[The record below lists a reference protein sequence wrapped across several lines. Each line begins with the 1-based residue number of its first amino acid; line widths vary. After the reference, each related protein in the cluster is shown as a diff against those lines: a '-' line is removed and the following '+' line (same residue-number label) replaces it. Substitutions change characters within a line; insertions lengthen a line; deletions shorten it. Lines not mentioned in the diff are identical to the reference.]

1 MQLAAANPGKP
12 IVIADTQD
20 NPGGGGDGDTTG
32 MLRALVAAKADA
44 VLGLMIDADA
54 AAAAHKA
61 GIGSA
66 IEPFP
71 WWAKLARGYA
81 LPDPCHGRAVGR
93 WSVHLHWWVL
103 QGLPICSLAKWP

>member
-1 MQLAAANPGKP
+1 MAAINSRQDQFDGDYLDPEAATASAMQLRQRANPGKP

-54 AAAAHKA
+54 AAAASQ
-61 GIGSA
+61 G
-66 IEPFP
+66 
-71 WWAKLARGYA
+71 W
-81 LPDPCHGRAVGR
+81 
-93 WSVHLHWWVL
+93 HWRRY
-103 QGLPICSLAKWP
+103 